1 MFLFSSLLFVYCR
14 PAMLLLHGGAFIMLH
29 FSFCMFD
36 IGKMIQKM
44 NFFVPKICT
53 YQKKA
58 VSLQRN

>member
-36 IGKMIQKM
+36 IGKMKQKKH
-44 NFFVPKICT
+44 FFVPKICT